1 MKSTQIGWL
10 WVKMI
15 GLIVLI
21 LGILAV
27 LLTYIAGIEFK
38 DFWMQVLLFMIAAF
52 VGTFSVYIAFRSKT
66 IFT

>member
-21 LGILAV
+21 LGVLAV

-38 DFWMQVLLFMIAAF
+38 DFWMQVVLFMIAAF
-52 VGTFSVYIAFRSKT
+52 VGTISVYIAFRSKT

>member
-52 VGTFSVYIAFRSKT
+52 VGTISVYIAFRSKT